1 MDSTPFITNDA
12 VTLGILIVVL
22 ASIFYTSSLKTK
34 FWKTFYTYV
43 PALLLCYF
51 VPALLRWPFGL
62 IDGDTSQLYYVAS
75 RYLLPASLILLCL
88 GIDFKGI
95 MKLGPKALIMFFAG
109 TLGIMIGGPIALLI
123 VTSFFPNLLSVPP
136 DDLWR
141 GFSTVAGS
149 WIGGGANQ
157 TAMKEIFEV
166 DDTLFGSMVLVDVI
180 VANIWMGFLL
190 YGANITKRIDKWLK
204 ADTSAIESLR
214 KNIEE
219 YQESVKT
226 FPSTMQLF
234 VLLAV
239 AFGGT
244 AISHFGADNI
254 SAYMSRYEESLASVG
269 LNSFTSHFFWLIVIA
284 TTIGLGVS
292 FTKARKIEGYGASNW
307 GSVFIYIL
315 VATIGMKMNLKE
327 IFNNLQLFAVGFI
340 WMIIHAGIMII
351 VAKLIRAP
359 FFFMAVGSQ
368 ANVGGAASAPIVAS
382 AFSPSLA
389 SVGVLLAVLGYALG
403 TYGAL
408 ISTIM
413 MQYIVT

>member
-234 VLLAV
+234 ILLAV

-254 SAYMSRYEESLASVG
+254 SAYLSRYEDSLASVG
-269 LNSFTSHFFWLIVIA
+269 LNSFTSHFF
-284 TTIGLGVS
+284 
-292 FTKARKIEGYGASNW
+292 
-307 GSVFIYIL
+307 
-315 VATIGMKMNLKE
+315 
-327 IFNNLQLFAVGFI
+327 
-340 WMIIHAGIMII
+340 
-351 VAKLIRAP
+351 
-359 FFFMAVGSQ
+359 
-368 ANVGGAASAPIVAS
+368 
-382 AFSPSLA
+382 
-389 SVGVLLAVLGYALG
+389 
-403 TYGAL
+403 
-408 ISTIM
+408 
-413 MQYIVT
+413 